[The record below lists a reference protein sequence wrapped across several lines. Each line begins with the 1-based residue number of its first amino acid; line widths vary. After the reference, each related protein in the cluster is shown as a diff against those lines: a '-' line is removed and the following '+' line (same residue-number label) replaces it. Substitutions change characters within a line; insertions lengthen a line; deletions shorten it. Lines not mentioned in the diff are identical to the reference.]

1 MFLFLYKK
9 AYHDFI
15 LLIKKTE
22 YVLFP
27 KKHNDYDFCKINE
40 KHNMILL
47 WKT

>member
-15 LLIKKTE
+15 LMIKKTE

-27 KKHNDYDFCKINE
+27 EKKHNDYDFCQNNG

-47 WKT
+47 